1 MFLFVVVV
9 IVAVVV
15 VVVVVVG
22 LFGYFRKEPTS
33 STPRSTLHET

>member
-1 MFLFVVVV
+1 MFLFVIV
-9 IVAVVV
+9 IVVVV